1 MVYLFC
7 FSRDLD
13 SKAIPAQ
20 PTTNIDTTG
29 KDSDIMHTNNGLLP
43 FMTSSSS
50 TLINSS
56 LLNQLQPTPQPI
68 SVLKGT
74 CPNSGLSS
82 SSTSPL
88 TALPATAIPPLNR
101 QSLVG
106 YNSQGG
112 GISTSTSLSS
122 VPLSVNLGVG
132 IPASSSNNVGEETP
146 ISMPPPYSTFPITS
160 LGNMTSNI
168 LDASG
173 MGTNNL
179 TNVQAAILAAS
190 RLIAIP
196 SVASIPT
203 SAQLPFSVSPLTTT
217 APSAVT
223 MGNGLTTYLNPNLI
237 SELLLAGGNIKTSDG
252 ALGGL
257 RNTEII
263 HHELPENTT
272 IYPISDPSKA
282 IQGSPQPLESISL
295 LNQPTKAT
303 PAFNSLNLAALLPNS
318 AGTTTIGSLP
328 YGVLGVTSS
337 IANAN
342 NTTPSITIPPSKSVQ
357 TTHQTVRD
365 GVLPDSTI
373 AELSAATGLPSTD
386 IAAWA
391 AKLPSGSTVKVTRH
405 FDTTHALKNKT
416 EPSKS
421 LSDMELSSSNMF
433 PIKLP
438 ENISITAT
446 QSLLP
451 PPPKLVAAPAR
462 SLSAISSMP
471 NIIIPNVSSAPLVSS
486 VNGELQA
493 MPGYVFPNHTNNVL
507 LNEYLANLRAPIPAV
522 SSTTFTSTY
531 ASLPSSTKSLAQQNQ
546 VCLSIPASYNSSDI
560 MTSQSNLNV
569 HPNPIIDKQSLPTN
583 ETLCQEENDIK
594 PPISNSYQDNQL
606 LAPGSISLGLP
617 SYQESFAVDPNEILC
632 NKNFHLNNNIEPNTS
647 MSSSSPSQMMLT
659 SDHQRKSQRIQLCSD
674 LNESLTKV
682 TESSNISSYLD
693 LNSNTLH
700 NNNNGIF
707 IKNEN
712 GLNPTILATTI
723 SNGSHDILPSY
734 DQIMQDD
741 GILRYVKF

>member
-1 MVYLFC
+1 MEYLFI

-29 KDSDIMHTNNGLLP
+29 PDSNIMQTNNGFLP

-74 CPNSGLSS
+74 CPNSELSS
-82 SSTSPL
+82 PPSSPL
-88 TALPATAIPPLNR
+88 TALTATAIPTLNK

-106 YNSQGG
+106 YNGQAGN
-112 GISTSTSLSS
+112 ISTSTSLSS

-132 IPASSSNNVGEETP
+132 IPASSSNLGQEP
-146 ISMPPPYSTFPITS
+146 PMRMPPPYSTFPMTS
-160 LGNMTSNI
+160 LSHMTSNI

-173 MGTNNL
+173 MGTTNV

-203 SAQLPFSVSPLTTT
+203 TAQLPFSVSPLTTT

-237 SELLLAGGNIKTSDG
+237 SELLLAGGNIKASDG

-295 LNQPTKAT
+295 LNQPTKA
-303 PAFNSLNLAALLPNS
+303 PSAFNSLNLAALLPNS

-328 YGVLGVTSS
+328 YGVLGATSS
-337 IANAN
+337 IANGN

-416 EPSKS
+416 EP
-421 LSDMELSSSNMF
+421 
-433 PIKLP
+433 
-438 ENISITAT
+438 
-446 QSLLP
+446 
-451 PPPKLVAAPAR
+451 
-462 SLSAISSMP
+462 
-471 NIIIPNVSSAPLVSS
+471 
-486 VNGELQA
+486 
-493 MPGYVFPNHTNNVL
+493 
-507 LNEYLANLRAPIPAV
+507 
-522 SSTTFTSTY
+522 
-531 ASLPSSTKSLAQQNQ
+531 
-546 VCLSIPASYNSSDI
+546 
-560 MTSQSNLNV
+560 
-569 HPNPIIDKQSLPTN
+569 
-583 ETLCQEENDIK
+583 
-594 PPISNSYQDNQL
+594 
-606 LAPGSISLGLP
+606 
-617 SYQESFAVDPNEILC
+617 
-632 NKNFHLNNNIEPNTS
+632 
-647 MSSSSPSQMMLT
+647 
-659 SDHQRKSQRIQLCSD
+659 
-674 LNESLTKV
+674 
-682 TESSNISSYLD
+682 
-693 LNSNTLH
+693 
-700 NNNNGIF
+700 
-707 IKNEN
+707 
-712 GLNPTILATTI
+712 
-723 SNGSHDILPSY
+723 
-734 DQIMQDD
+734 
-741 GILRYVKF
+741 

>member
-1 MVYLFC
+1 MAYLFF

-20 PTTNIDTTG
+20 LTTNIDTTG
-29 KDSDIMHTNNGLLP
+29 PDSHIMHTNNGFLP

-68 SVLKGT
+68 SVLKET
-74 CPNSGLSS
+74 CPNSELSS
-82 SSTSPL
+82 PPSSPL
-88 TALPATAIPPLNR
+88 AALPATAIPPLNR
-101 QSLVG
+101 QSLIG
-106 YNSQGG
+106 YNGQDGNLT
-112 GISTSTSLSS
+112 TSTSLNS
-122 VPLSVNLGVG
+122 VPLSVNFGVG
-132 IPASSSNNVGEETP
+132 IPSSNNIGQETP

-160 LGNMTSNI
+160 LSQMTSNI

-173 MGTNNL
+173 MGTTNV

-217 APSAVT
+217 APSSVT

-237 SELLLAGGNIKTSDG
+237 SELLLAGGNIKASDG

-282 IQGSPQPLESISL
+282 IQGSQQPLESISL
-295 LNQPTKAT
+295 LNQPTKA
-303 PAFNSLNLAALLPNS
+303 PSAFNSLNLAALLPNS

-337 IANAN
+337 IANGN

-405 FDTTHALKNKT
+405 FDTTHGLKNKT
-416 EPSKS
+416 ESSKS
-421 LSDMELSSSNMF
+421 VSDMDLSSSNMF

-471 NIIIPNVSSAPLVSS
+471 NIVIPNISSAPLVSS

-493 MPGYVFPNHTNNVL
+493 MPGYVFPNNTNNVL

-531 ASLPSSTKSLAQQNQ
+531 ASLPSTKSLLQQNQ
-546 VCLSIPASYNSSDI
+546 VCLSIPASYNSSDV

-594 PPISNSYQDNQL
+594 PQINDSYQENEL

-632 NKNFHLNNNIEPNTS
+632 NKNFHLNNNIEPITS

-659 SDHQRKSQRIQLCSD
+659 SDHQRKRQRIQLCSD
-674 LNESLTKV
+674 SNESLTTV

-700 NNNNGIF
+700 NNNNSIF